1 MKIICFFIA
10 VVFGMN
16 SMEAQSVTVNIPYN
30 RVSQPGLMLDL
41 PYGQNVSE
49 GFIIDNLKRTGY
61 NAESKGKLFWKQNKL
76 NGFYTFKGVNLEGL
90 SQSVD
95 LYFKAEPKTK
105 RDKNESTIYMLVSK
119 GNGNF
124 ALSDSDQDIFSAAKR
139 MLDGFVTQSAT
150 YKLDL
155 DVKAQEENLR
165 NAQKKLAKMQ
175 DNERDLNKRMGQ
187 LQDDLKRNK
196 NDQENQQKTI
206 ELERKRLSDLKARSL
221 NQ

>member
-1 MKIICFFIA
+1 MKIICFFIT
-10 VVFGMN
+10 VVVSIN
-16 SMEAQSVTVNIPYN
+16 SMKAQSVTVNIPYN
-30 RVSQPGLMLDL
+30 RVSQQGLMLDL

-95 LYFKAEPKTK
+95 LYFKVDPKSK
-105 RDKNESTIYMLVSK
+105 RDKNESTVYMLVSK
-119 GNGNF
+119 GNENF

-175 DNERDLNKRMGQ
+175 DNERDLNKRLGQ